1 MSRSVSA
8 FVALLAAVTAACSRP
23 EPLFNDQHAKAHVGM
38 LADTIGSRP
47 VGTEPNARARAYIVD
62 QLRLAGYD
70 VRVQEVDGR
79 RPELGRTAR
88 VANIIAV
95 RQGTR
100 DEAIGLLSHYDSV
113 PDAPGAADDAFGV
126 AVSLE
131 AARVLAARADR
142 QWSLMVLVSDG
153 EEAGLMGAAALVT
166 DREVMRRLQVYF
178 NVESAGSGG
187 PALLFE
193 SGPGNGWL
201 VGPWARHTPHPRG
214 DSFGVEIYRRLPN
227 DTDFSIFKRHG
238 IPGLNFAAVGDSYAY
253 HTARDTAERLST
265 RTIRETG
272 ENVVAL
278 VTALDGSDILHRTAS
293 EATYFDIAGVAA
305 VSFGP
310 WTAWLAAGAALI
322 LGVVAWVRVSAAAI
336 AMGGLGRWLLTIVWT
351 IAGAA
356 IVAAMMIGAT
366 WALRAAR
373 EVYHPWYARPDR
385 LILLLL
391 TVGVATGWG
400 IVRIGRWLPARAH
413 GLRHPVVTW
422 SIALPIWILLAVFA
436 LWAAPAAAYLW
447 TLPLL
452 SAGLLLAVLP
462 PASGLAIRAASV
474 LVFAVCG
481 TLWLHD
487 LADLMRF
494 VVAIFGRLPLVT
506 PVFVYAAIMLAGGIM
521 LVPPFVA
528 TVARSRPLLRPS
540 LMTALLLLAVA
551 VTAALAYLAPA
562 YTPEEPLR
570 RRFRALQPA
579 AGQASIMEV
588 GGVEPGLDLMPGAP
602 GRWTPSRAPLPGH
615 VPWSTLSYPFVF
627 RAMDGPPL
635 GPAPADISNFS
646 IRPLPGGSE
655 LDITVVPRE
664 AGLTVTFLLPPA
676 FAPARS
682 SLPGLERG
690 TRWSAT
696 YVAVPPEGVAFRA
709 SFKDAP
715 AEALRA
721 TEVIVISS
729 SIPGGT
735 GWQRLPDWLPQDRMV
750 WTATAAWQI
759 RPGDGPAIAPVPPL
773 R

>member
-1 MSRSVSA
+1 MQIRRLIGPL
-8 FVALLAAVTAACSRP
+8 ALLCFAAGCSRP
-23 EPLFNDQHAKAHVGM
+23 EPLFNDQHARAHVNT

-62 QLRLAGYD
+62 QLRLAGFD

-88 VANIIAV
+88 VSNIIAV

-100 DEAIGLLSHYDSV
+100 DEAIGLLSHYDSA
-113 PDAPGAADDAFGV
+113 PEAPGAADDALGV

-142 QWSLMVLVSDG
+142 QWSLMVLVTDG

-166 DREVMRRLQVYF
+166 DREVMRRLKAYL
-178 NVESAGSGG
+178 NIEAAGSAG

-193 SGPGNGWL
+193 AGPGNGWL

-227 DTDFSIFKRHG
+227 DTDFSILKRHG
-238 IPGLNFAAVGDSYAY
+238 VPGLNFAAVGDSYAY
-253 HTARDTAERLST
+253 HTARDTAERLSAS
-265 RTIRETG
+265 TIRETG

-278 VTALDGSDILHRTAS
+278 VTALDGTDIQRRTTS
-293 EATYFDIAGVAA
+293 EPTYFDVAGVAA

-310 WTAWLAAGAALI
+310 WTAWIAAAAALL
-322 LGVVAWVRVSAAAI
+322 LGVVAWVRVSSAAI

-351 IAGAA
+351 IVGAA
-356 IVAAMMIGAT
+356 IVAAMMVGAT

-391 TVGVATGWG
+391 AVGVATGWS
-400 IVRIGRWLPARAH
+400 IVRIGQWLPRRAH

-422 SIALPIWILLAVFA
+422 SIALPIWILLAVLA

-452 SAGLLLAVLP
+452 SAGLLLAIVP
-462 PASGLAIRAASV
+462 PSSGFAVRAASILV
-474 LVFAVCG
+474 LAVSG

-506 PVFVYAAIMLAGGIM
+506 PVFVYAALMLVGGIM

-540 LMTALLLLAVA
+540 LMTALFLLAVA
-551 VTAALAYLAPA
+551 GSAALAYVAPA
-562 YTPEEPLR
+562 YTREEPMR

-579 AGQASIMEV
+579 ASQTAIMEV
-588 GGVEPGLDLMPGAP
+588 GGVEPGLDLLPGAP
-602 GRWTPSRAPLPGH
+602 GRWTPTRDPLPNH
-615 VPWSTLSYPFVF
+615 LPWSTMSYPFVF
-627 RAMDGPPL
+627 RAVDAPTL
-635 GPAPADISNFS
+635 GPAPADVANFS

-655 LDITVVPRE
+655 LDITIVPRE
-664 AGLTVTFLLPPA
+664 AGLTLTFVLPPS
-676 FAPARS
+676 FAPARA

-690 TRWSAT
+690 GRWAAT
-696 YVAVPPEGVAFRA
+696 YVGVPPEGVAFRA

-715 AEALRA
+715 PDALRA
-721 TEVIVISS
+721 TEVIVTSAA
-729 SIPGGT
+729 IPGGT
-735 GWQRLPDWLPQDRMV
+735 GWQRLPEWLPQDRMV

-759 RPGDGPAIAPVPPL
+759 RPADSVGIAPVPPL